1 MKPLRRNAKWHR
13 LVVSMGAAICSFV
26 FLLCPLGAHAATIE
40 GADAGTPFLI
50 EGGTTQSADPTRYD
64 YVPEPSSENPSIQ
77 PRTAGGTQFLGSF
90 SFDFGGVSFTVPNAR
105 LFHQI
110 MGSGTHVDQEYSYFA
125 ALPKVCNWRI
135 DYQNRYGSTIYST
148 RSRGTNWTCATFEVK
163 DEGFSNFDLKPG
175 LQCARVYVSGVY
187 RGEQCHNITK

>member
-1 MKPLRRNAKWHR
+1 MKPLRKKPEQRS
-13 LVVSMGAAICSFV
+13 LVMNLGAAICSIA
-26 FLLCPLGAHAATIE
+26 FLLFPMSAQAATLD
-40 GADAGTPFLI
+40 GTDAGMPFLI
-50 EGGTTQSADPTRYD
+50 EGGTVQSMDPTRYD
-64 YVPEPSSENPSIQ
+64 YVPGPSSENPPIQ
-77 PRTAGGTQFLGSF
+77 PMTAGGTQFLGSF

-110 MGSGTHVDQEYSYFA
+110 MGNGTHVDQEYSYFA

-163 DEGFSNFDLKPG
+163 DEGFSNFNLKPG